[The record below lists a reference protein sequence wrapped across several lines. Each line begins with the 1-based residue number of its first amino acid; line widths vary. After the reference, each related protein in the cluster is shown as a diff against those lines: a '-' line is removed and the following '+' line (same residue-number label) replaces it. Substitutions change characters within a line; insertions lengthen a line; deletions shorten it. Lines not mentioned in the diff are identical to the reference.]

1 MDAAILYPQIGTKE
15 DSANASGSLHAKTKD
30 IKDKVN
36 ILGTSSDNRASN
48 TVMGWLSS
56 PIKSIQRG
64 TGIMQLDKNEVTVT
78 ISAVTT
84 SKTMINF
91 LGASAGSRK
100 YRDGGTSGVAYS
112 VTGHHFLRLSLTN
125 ATTITVSRKENNN
138 VDATF
143 SYEVIE
149 FY

>member
-15 DSANASGSLHAKTKD
+15 DSANASGSLHAKVGDLKN
-30 IKDKVN
+30 KVDV
-36 ILGTSSDNRASN
+36 IGTPSHTRANN

-64 TGIMQLDKNEVTVT
+64 TGILQTTNNEVTVT
-78 ISAVTT
+78 ISSVNVNKA
-84 SKTMINF
+84 MINF
-91 LGASAGSRK
+91 LGASAAI
-100 YRDGGTSGVAYS
+100 AY
-112 VTGHHFLRLSLTN
+112 TEMGLHFIRLSLTN
-125 ATTITVSRKENNN
+125 ATTITANRQSAAN
-138 VDATF
+138 VATTF